1 MAASEVPGRNRWRL
15 NLQEETVSFN
25 VTIKD
30 MLEAGVHFGHQ
41 TRRWNPKMK
50 PYIFTE
56 KNGIY
61 IVDLQ
66 KTHKL
71 AGEAYEVV
79 RKVAAAGL
87 PVLFVGPKKQAQVT
101 IKEEAE
107 RCGQFYVVE
116 RWLGGL
122 LTNFQTVRKSL
133 DKLTD
138 IEKMKEDGRIDQFNK
153 KERMQLEK
161 KRDRLDRILGGIR
174 GMAKAPGLIF
184 VVDVSQSDIAIKE
197 ANKLKVPVVAI
208 VDTNC
213 DPDPVTHPIPGNDD
227 AIRAIRLFAGMVAD
241 AVNEGQAQ
249 YKSKEQEKKARA
261 EKDRADKD
269 AAAQAKPAPK
279 ARPAAKPAA
288 KAEPATKAEA
298 APATEAKTEAKTEPS
313 AELDA

>member
-1 MAASEVPGRNRWRL
+1 M
-15 NLQEETVSFN
+15 SFN
-25 VTIKD
+25 VSIKD

-71 AGEAYEVV
+71 AEQAYEVV

-138 IEKMKEDGRIDQFNK
+138 IEKMKEDGRFEQFNK
-153 KERMQLEK
+153 KERMQLDK

-174 GMAKAPGLIF
+174 GMSKAPGLIF

-261 EKDRADKD
+261 EKDRADK
-269 AAAQAKPAPK
+269 AASERAKPAPK
-279 ARPAAKPAA
+279 PRPAAKPAA
-288 KAEPATKAEA
+288 KPAASAEPAAKAEA
-298 APATEAKTEAKTEPS
+298 APAAETKAKPS
-313 AELDA
+313 SELDA